1 MKKFIRVINKDLFLL
16 NKELLGLGHA
26 QLWIGN
32 RAVGPKDNNDE
43 RVLKERLK
51 EQAKQNKK
59 GWRISG
65 VEAVDLTESRKYPG
79 WFEVDTK
86 KWLPDKYRFNIHS
99 RAYIQA
105 PKGTPLRPI
114 RDGQYSWGMIK
125 DGELKNVPDDQKNF
139 LYLDN
144 NNAGYCFRIEI
155 TKGRVIKPAGN
166 GREWIPKWSKIKKSV
181 NKHYQKKLKL
191 AKQT

>member
-1 MKKFIRVINKDLFLL
+1 MKKIIRVIKKDLFLL
-16 NKELLGLGHA
+16 NKKLLGLKQA

-32 RAVGPKDNNDE
+32 RAIGPKDNNGE

-51 EQAKQNKK
+51 ESAKQGQKN
-59 GWRISG
+59 WRISG
-65 VEAVDLTESRKYPG
+65 VEAVDLNESKKYPG
-79 WFEVDTK
+79 WFEVDIK

-105 PKGTPLRPI
+105 PKGTPIIPI
-114 RDGQYSWGMIK
+114 RDGQYSWGTIK
-125 DGELKNVPDDQKNF
+125 DGELKILPADQKDF
-139 LYLDN
+139 IYLDN

-155 TKGRVIKPAGN
+155 TKSREIKPAGN
-166 GREWIPKWSKIKKSV
+166 GREWVSKWPRIKKIV